1 MENKEKYLA
10 PDLTV
15 VSFKLERGFQ
25 ASTTQ
30 EANRL
35 FELFQGTT
43 ATQGY
48 DDQNKQSWYG
58 GQNGEGVS
66 LGDGWDRWQ

>member
-15 VSFKLERGFQ
+15 VSFKIERGFQ

-30 EANRL
+30 EADM
-35 FELFQGTT
+35 FELFQEGII
-43 ATQGY
+43 ATGY
-48 DDQNKQSWYG
+48 DNQNKQSWENG
-58 GQNGEGVS
+58 GT
-66 LGDGWDRWQ
+66 LGGS